1 MEYTGINDYEVLY
14 MIGERDE
21 VAYNVMYDKYRPLIS
36 KIAHGFYR
44 AYKGYGID
52 YEELY
57 LEGMVSLNNA
67 IREFSDSNKCLFYT
81 YLSVCVKRG
90 MEAYLRGKV
99 RYKHMVLTTA
109 VSLEQEIEGTDMI
122 VSDIVNDL
130 DSNIEGNV
138 LSAEFSKKV
147 LDIKYTL
154 SPKQALIYE
163 LKLNNFTNKEIAQ
176 LLDISYKTVDNSCKL
191 IRSKIKKYVGQLKE
205 SVLYL

>member
-36 KIAHGFYR
+36 KFARGYYR
-44 AYKGYGID
+44 VYKGYGVD
-52 YEELY
+52 LEELY
-57 LEGMVSLNNA
+57 IEGMVSLNNA
-67 IREFSDSNKCLFYT
+67 IREFSDHNKCLFYT

-99 RYKHMVLTTA
+99 RHKHMVLTGA

-122 VSDIVNDL
+122 VSEIVKDA
-130 DSNIEGNV
+130 DSNIESN
-138 LSAEFSKKV
+138 LISAEFSKKI
-147 LDIKYTL
+147 LYIKYNL
-154 SPKQALIYE
+154 SFKQSLIYE
-163 LKLNNFTNKEIAQ
+163 LKLNNFSNIEIAQ

-191 IRSKIKKYVGQLKE
+191 IRTKIKKYMGQLKE